1 MTKLEQMQMKLS
13 QLVTDMQSKI
23 DKDDIDGAT
32 AVRDEIKALQDKIE
46 AQIFLDE
53 IQNKNFKKKSPDIP
67 VDDKTKEN
75 ASCIRACIKK
85 FAKQPLT
92 EVENALLLPTT
103 SAVNGANG
111 EGYVLPQDIQLYDYS
126 IK

>member
-53 IQNKNFKKKSPDIP
+53 IQNKNFKKKAGTFS
-67 VDDKTKEN
+67 
-75 ASCIRACIKK
+75 KK
-85 FAKQPLT
+85 KLHSK
-92 EVENALLLPTT
+92 NNLN
-103 SAVNGANG
+103 S
-111 EGYVLPQDIQLYDYS
+111 
-126 IK
+126 